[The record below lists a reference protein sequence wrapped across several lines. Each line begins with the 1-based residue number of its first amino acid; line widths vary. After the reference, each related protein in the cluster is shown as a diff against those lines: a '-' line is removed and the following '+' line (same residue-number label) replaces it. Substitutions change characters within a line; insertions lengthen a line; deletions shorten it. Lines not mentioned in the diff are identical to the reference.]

1 MIAARAETLGP
12 VRLLITDRSG
22 GSSRSPWD
30 SLNLADHVGD
40 DASAVRANRRRVAR
54 TADIEEM
61 VVIDAEHGR
70 SVHRVGAAGRAPKS
84 DALLTTRPE
93 LGLLALSADCV
104 AGAVVAPDLPAVA
117 VFHCGWRGLAAGIVP
132 ATVAALRELG
142 ADPSELLARLGPAI
156 CPSCYQVSAE
166 VRRQVAAA
174 APQAWATTSHGTPA
188 IDLVAGTVAQLQAAG
203 CRAIDADDRC
213 TAETDTLFSH
223 RRDGV
228 TGRQGVLA
236 VLGAAR

>member
-1 MIAARAETLGP
+1 VIAARAETLGP
-12 VRLLITDRSG
+12 VRVLLTDRRG

-54 TADIEEM
+54 AADVAEM

-70 SVHRVGAAGRAPKS
+70 SVHRVGAAGRAPKG

-104 AGAVVAPDLPAVA
+104 AGAVVAPDQPAVA

-142 ADPSELLARLGPAI
+142 ADPSHLLARLGPAI
-156 CPSCYQVSAE
+156 CPDCYEVSAE
-166 VRRQVAAA
+166 VRSQVAAA
-174 APQAWATTSHGTPA
+174 VPQAWATTARGAPA
-188 IDLVAGTVAQLQAAG
+188 IDLVAGTVGQLQATG
-203 CRAIDADDRC
+203 CGAIDVDDRC
-213 TAETDTLFSH
+213 TAETETLFSH

-236 VLGAAR
+236 VLGAAP